1 MNPGGGRA
9 RPSRAV
15 RAGTLVIGGG
25 HRVSVQTM
33 TKTRTCDVA
42 ATIEQIRRVADLGC
56 DLVRLAVPDEAAARA
71 LGDIRRE
78 SPLPLAADI
87 HFDYRLALLAL
98 EAGVDKLRL
107 NPGNIGPADRVRI
120 VAEAARE
127 RGVPI
132 RVGANAGS
140 LRRDALERAGG
151 DQAQALVESALEQ
164 ARILEECGFADIVV
178 SVKAYDLQV
187 MTRAYR
193 EVARRTD
200 YPLHLGVTEA
210 GAGRQGVVR
219 SAVGIG
225 ALLLEGVG
233 DTVRV
238 SLTGPPEEEAR
249 VARDILLATGHR
261 SGPVLISCPTCGR
274 TTVDLVPIVEEVR
287 EALSSVSAPLKVAV
301 MGCEVNGPGEA
312 AGADVGV
319 AVSRGRA
326 ILFVEGRP
334 IRRLTR
340 QEIVPALLKETRRLA
355 GLYEAGR
362 TGCRADPRSPGEV
375 SGKTPAGGAGRV
387 PSGGKTS

>member
-1 MNPGGGRA
+1 MTRA
-9 RPSRAV
+9 RSTSRKTREV
-15 RAGTLVIGGG
+15 RAGRLPIGGG
-25 HRVSVQTM
+25 HPVSVQTM
-33 TKTRTCDVA
+33 TKTDTRDIGPTLD
-42 ATIEQIRRVADLGC
+42 QIRGAAALGC
-56 DLVRLAVPDEAAARA
+56 DLVRLAVPDEAAARSLA
-71 LGDIRRE
+71 EIVRE

-107 NPGNIGPADRVRI
+107 NPGNIGSADRVRT
-120 VAEAARE
+120 VAAAALE

-140 LRRDALERAGG
+140 VRRRVLERAGG
-151 DQAQALVESALEQ
+151 DLARALVDSALEQ
-164 ARILEECGFADIVV
+164 ARILEECGFGDIVV
-178 SVKAYDLQV
+178 SVKAYDLGV

-193 EVARRTD
+193 EMAARSD

-210 GAGRQGVVR
+210 GAGTAGTVR

-225 ALLLEGVG
+225 TLLLEGVG

-238 SLTGPPEEEAR
+238 SLTGPPEEEVR
-249 VARDILLATGHR
+249 VAREILLATGRR

-274 TTVDLVPIVEEVR
+274 ATVDLVPIVEEVR
-287 EALSSVSAPLKVAV
+287 SALSSVEAPVRVAV

-326 ILFVEGRP
+326 ILFVKGAPVRK
-334 IRRLTR
+334 LTR
-340 QEIVPALLKETRRLA
+340 QEIVPALLKETRYLA
-355 GLYEAGR
+355 GLDEGAGPDR
-362 TGCRADPRSPGEV
+362 RGRDGA
-375 SGKTPAGGAGRV
+375 AGAGDDASDGTGRV